1 MIQSFLLVAA
11 GGALGSMLR
20 FAMGNLVSFPFGT
33 MAVNILGAFFAG
45 AVFAF
50 FINKV
55 DAKLYFLLMPGFL
68 GGFTTFSAFSVDVL
82 KLWNQQNLNVLS
94 FIVQNQWVLVVA
106 VFSVGSHFWAP
117 EGGIKFRY
125 DK

>member
-45 AVFAF
+45 AVLAF

-94 FIVQNQWVLVVA
+94 FYLIGTLIISLLCVWSSYKVTLWYL
-106 VFSVGSHFWAP
+106 S
-117 EGGIKFRY
+117 
-125 DK
+125 

>member
-1 MIQSFLLVAA
+1 MIESLLLVGA

-20 FAMGNLVSFPFGT
+20 FAIGNFVSFPYGT

-45 AVFAF
+45 VVIAF

-55 DAKLYFLLMPGFL
+55 DTKFYFLLMPGFL

-82 KLWNQQNLNVLS
+82 KLWSQENLGILFFYLVGTLFFSLFCVWLTYKVTLWYLS
-94 FIVQNQWVLVVA
+94 
-106 VFSVGSHFWAP
+106 
-117 EGGIKFRY
+117 
-125 DK
+125 

>member
-1 MIQSFLLVAA
+1 MIESFLLVGA

-20 FAMGNLVSFPFGT
+20 FAIGNFVSFPYGT

-45 AVFAF
+45 AVIAF

-82 KLWNQQNLNVLS
+82 KLWEQQNLNVLS
-94 FIVQNQWVLVVA
+94 FYLIGTLILSLLCVWL
-106 VFSVGSHFWAP
+106 SYKIMLWCLG
-117 EGGIKFRY
+117 
-125 DK
+125 

>member
-68 GGFTTFSAFSVDVL
+68 GGLQPSQPF
-82 KLWNQQNLNVLS
+82 
-94 FIVQNQWVLVVA
+94 
-106 VFSVGSHFWAP
+106 P
-117 EGGIKFRY
+117 
-125 DK
+125 